1 MRIFALGM
9 LCLAL
14 LLSGTADSGAQ
25 ESLSARPLDAS
36 ERAALFPTPDSIEQ
50 GRALAASQC
59 GACHGLD
66 GVSTDPARPHLA
78 GQRSVYLY
86 RQMLAYREGSRTNAQ
101 MREAVAFLDAD
112 ALLMAAVYYA
122 SLSPPFN
129 RELAE
134 SAEEIR
140 DALDDDPLTAV
151 KAATAGCG
159 SCHGAGG
166 NSTVPGMP
174 SLTAQHPDYFFDS
187 MKAYQQGERTHSMM
201 QMLVAAL
208 DEDTIRGMGTYYALQ
223 EPQAKTAAASGDPD
237 AGRLLAEA
245 CANCHGADGN
255 ASGADM
261 PTLAGQD
268 PIYLVKTMQDYL
280 NGQRGHGPMQSA
292 MQGLDEQQI
301 KDMAAF
307 YASQGPIARRVRPPL
322 TAAQWLERCDRCHG
336 VGGNS
341 TDPRYARLSGQNEQ
355 YLVSVLEDYADGTRS
370 DSIMHAMSAPLSA
383 GIIERLAAFYAAQEP
398 RSVVYFELPCN
409 DQGQQ

>member
-1 MRIFALGM
+1 MG
-9 LCLAL
+9 LAL
-14 LLSGTADSGAQ
+14 LLSGVANVCAQDSI
-25 ESLSARPLDAS
+25 SAHPLNLR
-36 ERAALFPTPDSIEQ
+36 ERAALFPTPASIEQ
-50 GRALAASQC
+50 GRALAAAQC
-59 GACHGLD
+59 SDCHGID
-66 GVSTDPARPHLA
+66 GVSTNPDRPHLA

-86 RQMLAYREGSRTNAQ
+86 RQMLAYREGIRSDPQ
-101 MREAVAFLDAD
+101 MREALAFLDAD
-112 ALLMAAVYYA
+112 ALLKTAVYYA

-140 DALDDDPLTAV
+140 GRLDDDPLTPV

-174 SLTAQHPDYFFDS
+174 SLTAQHPDYFVDS
-187 MKAYQQGERTHSMM
+187 MQAYQSGERTDSMM

-208 DEDTIRGMGTYYALQ
+208 DEGTIRGMGTYYALQ
-223 EPQAKTAAASGDPD
+223 EPRAKTSAVAGDPD

-268 PIYLVKTMQDYL
+268 PVYLVKAMQDYL
-280 NGQRGHGPMQSA
+280 NGQRAHGPMQSA
-292 MQGLDEQQI
+292 MQGLSDQQI

-307 YASQGPIARRVRPPL
+307 YVSQTPIARRVRPPL

-355 YLVSVLEDYADGTRS
+355 YLVSVLEDYADGKRS
-370 DSIMHAMSAPLSA
+370 DSIMHAMSEPLSA
-383 GIIERLAAFYAAQEP
+383 RIIDRLAAFYAAQEP
-398 RSVVYFELPCN
+398 RSVVYFELPCK
-409 DQGQQ
+409 DQERQ

>member
-1 MRIFALGM
+1 M
-9 LCLAL
+9 
-14 LLSGTADSGAQ
+14 LLSGVADLYAQ
-25 ESLSARPLDAS
+25 DSMSARPLNAK
-36 ERAALFPTPDSIEQ
+36 ERAALFPTPASIEQ
-50 GRALAASQC
+50 GRELAAAQC
-59 GACHGLD
+59 GSCHGLD

-86 RQMLAYREGSRTNAQ
+86 REMLAYREGSRTDPQ
-101 MREAVAFLDAD
+101 MREAIAFLDAD
-112 ALLMAAVYYA
+112 ALLMTAVYYA
-122 SLSPPFN
+122 SLMPPFN
-129 RELAE
+129 RELAD
-134 SAEEIR
+134 SAEEVR
-140 DALDDDPLTAV
+140 DALNDDPLTAV

-174 SLTAQHPDYFFDS
+174 SLTAQHSGYFFDS

-208 DEDTIRGMGTYYALQ
+208 DDDTIRGMGVYYAMQ
-223 EPQAKTAAASGDPD
+223 EPRAKPAAGAGDSV

-245 CANCHGADGN
+245 CASCHGADGN
-255 ASGADM
+255 APGADM

-268 PIYLVKTMQDYL
+268 PIYLVKAMQDYL
-280 NGQRGHGPMQSA
+280 NGQREHGPMQSA

-307 YASQGPIARRVRPPL
+307 YVSQTPIARRVRPPL

-355 YLVSVLEDYADGTRS
+355 YLVSVLEDYADGERS
-370 DSIMHAMSAPLSA
+370 DSIMHAMSEPLSA
-383 GIIERLAAFYAAQEP
+383 GIVARLATYYAAQEP

-409 DQGQQ
+409 DQGRQ